1 MFAEAIEEFQSAAT
15 LSGNH
20 PFYLSGLGYGYAV
33 AGRTSEAVKILN
45 QLTQLS
51 TRKYVSPYDLAA
63 ICTGLGRKDQALK
76 WLQKA
81 YEERASYFHD
91 INVEPV
97 FDPLRSDPR
106 FQDLVHR
113 VGLSP

>member
-1 MFAEAIEEFQSAAT
+1 
-15 LSGNH
+15 
-20 PFYLSGLGYGYAV
+20 V

-97 FDPLRSDPR
+97 PSTPIPAFKTSCTVLACRR
-106 FQDLVHR
+106 EVML
-113 VGLSP
+113 